1 MVHELV
7 LGNMS
12 DKQLEI
18 ETERLIHLLKD
29 AVHYSRFSN
38 REVERR
44 MGYSSNS
51 GYLSRLFAGTR
62 ELKIRQLLQILQTI
76 GMSPSS
82 FFHSAY
88 PEIVDETPEVG
99 NLRQVLERLHPA
111 QQVQEPGPTELAA
124 VPDQEQLERMVRDAL
139 RRMLIEDEGHGR

>member
-1 MVHELV
+1 
-7 LGNMS
+7 MS
-12 DKQLEI
+12 DKKLEI

-88 PEIVDETPEVG
+88 PEIVDETQEVS
-99 NLRQVLERLHPA
+99 NLRQVLERLHPSQA
-111 QQVQEPGPTELAA
+111 APEPGSPEAQAA
-124 VPDQEQLERMVRDAL
+124 VPDQEQLERMVREAL
-139 RRMLIEDEGHGR
+139 RRMLMEDEGR

>member
-1 MVHELV
+1 MVHGLV

-12 DKQLEI
+12 EKQLEV

-82 FFHSAY
+82 FFHAAY
-88 PEIVDETPEVG
+88 LATFLGRKLDEHSW
-99 NLRQVLERLHPA
+99 HP
-111 QQVQEPGPTELAA
+111 L
-124 VPDQEQLERMVRDAL
+124 
-139 RRMLIEDEGHGR
+139 GHQRW

>member
-1 MVHELV
+1 
-7 LGNMS
+7 MS
-12 DKQLEI
+12 DEKLEA
-18 ETERLIHLLKD
+18 ETERIVHLLKD

-82 FFHSAY
+82 FFHAAY
-88 PEIVDETPEVG
+88 PEIVDEPQEVA
-99 NLRQVLERLHPA
+99 NLRQVLERLHP
-111 QQVQEPGPTELAA
+111 VGEVPEISPQEPLTT
-124 VPDQEQLERMVRDAL
+124 VPDQEQLEQMVREAL
-139 RRMLIEDEGHGR
+139 RKMLIEDEGLNR

>member
-1 MVHELV
+1 
-7 LGNMS
+7 MS
-12 DKQLEI
+12 DQELEV
-18 ETERLIHLLKD
+18 ETERIIHLLKD

-82 FFHSAY
+82 FFHAAY
-88 PEIVDETPEVG
+88 PEIVDETQEVA

-111 QQVQEPGPTELAA
+111 GAVPESGPQEILAA
-124 VPDQEQLERMVRDAL
+124 VPDQEQLERMVREAL
-139 RRMLIEDEGHGR
+139 RRMLIEDEGHKP

>member
-1 MVHELV
+1 
-7 LGNMS
+7 MS
-12 DKQLEI
+12 DKKLEA
-18 ETERLIHLLKD
+18 ETERIIHLLKD

-82 FFHSAY
+82 FFHAAY
-88 PEIVDETPEVG
+88 PEIVDETSEVA
-99 NLRQVLERLHPA
+99 NLRQVLQRLHPA
-111 QQVQEPGPTELAA
+111 GEAPETDPQEALATA
-124 VPDQEQLERMVRDAL
+124 PDQEQLEQMVREAL
-139 RRMLIEDEGHGR
+139 RRMLIEDESQNR